1 MMKNENNIHG
11 KISLKTKLLF
21 GAGDIFGGGAFNII
35 NFFFALF
42 LTDVIG
48 LNMVYVSPVFLI
60 GKIWDAV
67 TDPFM
72 GTITDGTKSKLGRR
86 RPYFLA
92 GIILI
97 FISFFIL
104 WYPVNFDTQ
113 TGKFIYVL
121 FAYLFFNTV
130 VTMVMV
136 PYQAMSAEISLDYNE
151 RTSVNSIR
159 LAFSLGASLI
169 CAIVPMLIVN
179 SFDDIRTGY
188 IVMATVFGLLFS
200 LPWLGVFFSTKERQD
215 FRQQKR
221 TINFKA
227 MFIDPFKIKS
237 FRYLLLMFLAA
248 YLSMDIVSMIFAYYM
263 KYYVLD
269 PGALSMVLGVLLI
282 VEILFIPFYAFIAR
296 KKSKTFAFII
306 GAIIW
311 AFGSVLIFMLPQ
323 SAPLYLV
330 IILAALIGSGV
341 SAAAVIPHTL
351 FGDVTDVG
359 ELAYSERREG
369 SFSGII
375 TFARKFASGIAV
387 AFVTFLLGV
396 TGYLNPEI
404 ILENGVEKSIERMQP
419 ESVLLTI
426 RIIIAFVPIALMAL
440 GIWAALKYPLNPQNH
455 RKMIDYLTA
464 QRKGET
470 MKGMTPQEIE
480 KLKEELI

>member
-1 MMKNENNIHG
+1 MKNENNIHER
-11 KISLKTKLLF
+11 IPLSTKLLF

-72 GTITDGTKSKLGRR
+72 GTITDGTKAKLGRR

-97 FISFFIL
+97 FVSFLIL

-113 TGKFIYVL
+113 TGKFVYVL
-121 FAYLFFNTV
+121 FAYLLFNTV

-136 PYQAMSAEISLDYNE
+136 PYQAMSAEISLDYHE

-159 LAFSLGASLI
+159 LAFSLGSSLI

-188 IVMATVFGLLFS
+188 IVMALSFGLFFA
-200 LPWLGVFFSTKERQD
+200 LPWLGVFFSTKERAD
-215 FRQQKR
+215 FKPQKQ
-221 TINFKA
+221 TLNFKA

-263 KYYVLD
+263 KYYVLN

-282 VEILFIPFYAFIAR
+282 VEILFIPLYAYIAK
-296 KKSKTFAFII
+296 KKSKTFAFIL

-311 AFGSVLIFMLPQ
+311 AFGSILIFILPQ
-323 SAPLYLV
+323 GAPLYLV
-330 IILAALIGSGV
+330 IFLAALIGSGV

-387 AFVTFLLGV
+387 AFVTFLLGI
-396 TGYLNPEI
+396 TGYLNPQLI
-404 ILENGVEKSIERMQP
+404 MENGVEKSVEQIQP

-426 RIIIAFVPIALMAL
+426 RIIISFVPLALMAL

-455 RKMIDYLTA
+455 RRMIDYLTA
-464 QRKGET
+464 KRKGE
-470 MKGMTPQEIE
+470 KFEGMNQEDVE

>member
-1 MMKNENNIHG
+1 MKKENNIHG

-104 WYPVNFDTQ
+104 WYPVDFDTQ
-113 TGKFIYVL
+113 TGKFIFVL

-159 LAFSLGASLI
+159 LAFSLGSSLI
-169 CAIVPMLIVN
+169 CAVIPMLIVN
-179 SFDDIRTGY
+179 SFADIRTGY
-188 IVMATVFGLLFS
+188 IVMAAVFGLLFS
-200 LPWLGVFFSTKERQD
+200 LPWFGVFFSTKERED
-215 FRQQKR
+215 FKPQKR
-221 TINFKA
+221 TVNFKA

-263 KYYVLD
+263 KYYVLE
-269 PGALSMVLGVLLI
+269 PAALSMVLGVLLI
-282 VEILFIPFYAFIAR
+282 VEILFIPFYAFIAK

-306 GAIIW
+306 GAVIW
-311 AFGSVLIFMLPQ
+311 ALGSLLIFLVPQ
-323 SAPLYLV
+323 GAPLYLV

-387 AFVTFLLGV
+387 AFVTFLLGI

-404 ILENGVEKSIERMQP
+404 ILENGVEKSVERIQP

-426 RIIIAFVPIALMAL
+426 RIIIAFVPLVLMAL
-440 GIWAALKYPLNPQNH
+440 GIWAALKYPLNPDNH

-464 QRKGET
+464 RRKGE
-470 MKGMTPQEIE
+470 KLEGISQDEID

>member
-1 MMKNENNIHG
+1 MKNENNIHG

-104 WYPVNFDTQ
+104 WYPIDFDTQ

-188 IVMATVFGLLFS
+188 IMMATVFGLLFS

-215 FRQQKR
+215 FRPQKR

-263 KYYVLD
+263 KYYVLE
-269 PGALSMVLGVLLI
+269 PAALSLVLGVLLI

-311 AFGSVLIFMLPQ
+311 ALGSILIFMVPPG
-323 SAPLYLV
+323 APLYLV
-330 IILAALIGSGV
+330 TILAALIGSGV

-387 AFVTFLLGV
+387 AFVTFLLGI

-404 ILENGVEKSIERMQP
+404 LVVDGVEKSVERLQP
-419 ESVLLTI
+419 ESVLFTI
-426 RIIIAFVPIALMAL
+426 RIIISFVPILLMAL
-440 GIWAALKYPLNPQNH
+440 GIWAALKYPMNPENH
-455 RKMIDYLTA
+455 RKLIDYLTA
-464 QRKGET
+464 QRKGNKIKDSERA
-470 MKGMTPQEIE
+470 EIE
-480 KLKEELI
+480 KLKDELI

>member
-1 MMKNENNIHG
+1 
-11 KISLKTKLLF
+11 
-21 GAGDIFGGGAFNII
+21 
-35 NFFFALF
+35 
-42 LTDVIG
+42 
-48 LNMVYVSPVFLI
+48 
-60 GKIWDAV
+60 
-67 TDPFM
+67 
-72 GTITDGTKSKLGRR
+72 
-86 RPYFLA
+86 
-92 GIILI
+92 
-97 FISFFIL
+97 
-104 WYPVNFDTQ
+104 
-113 TGKFIYVL
+113 
-121 FAYLFFNTV
+121 
-130 VTMVMV
+130 
-136 PYQAMSAEISLDYNE
+136 
-151 RTSVNSIR
+151 
-159 LAFSLGASLI
+159 
-169 CAIVPMLIVN
+169 
-179 SFDDIRTGY
+179 
-188 IVMATVFGLLFS
+188 
-200 LPWLGVFFSTKERQD
+200 
-215 FRQQKR
+215 
-221 TINFKA
+221 
-227 MFIDPFKIKS
+227 
-237 FRYLLLMFLAA
+237 MFLAA

-263 KYYVLD
+263 KYYVLE

-311 AFGSVLIFMLPQ
+311 AFGSILIFMLPQ

-404 ILENGVEKSIERMQP
+404 ILENGVEKSVERIQP

-426 RIIIAFVPIALMAL
+426 RIIISFVPLVLMAL
-440 GIWAALKYPLNPQNH
+440 GIWAAVKYPLNPENH

-464 QRKGET
+464 ERKGE
-470 MKGMTPQEIE
+470 KLQGMTSEEIE

>member
-1 MMKNENNIHG
+1 MDNHNGVHD
-11 KISLKTKLLF
+11 KIPLKTKLLF

-72 GTITDGTKSKLGRR
+72 GTITDSTKSKYGRR

-97 FISFFIL
+97 FISFFLL
-104 WYPVNFDTQ
+104 WYPVQFDSQ
-113 TGKFIYVL
+113 ISKFIYVL
-121 FAYLFFNTV
+121 FAYLLFNTV
-130 VTMVMV
+130 VTIVMV

-159 LAFSLGASLI
+159 LAFSLGSSLI
-169 CAIVPMLIVN
+169 CAVLPMLIVN
-179 SFDDIRTGY
+179 SFENLRTGY
-188 IVMATVFGLLFS
+188 IIMATVFGLLFS
-200 LPWLGVFFSTKERQD
+200 LPWIGVFFSTKERED
-215 FRQQKR
+215 FRPQKKA
-221 TINFKA
+221 INFKA

-263 KYYVLD
+263 KYYVLQ
-269 PGALSMVLGVLLI
+269 PGYLSLVLGVLLI
-282 VEILFIPFYAFIAR
+282 VEILFIPFYAFIAK
-296 KKSKTFAFII
+296 KKSKTIAYIV
-306 GAIIW
+306 GALIW
-311 AFGSVLIFMLPQ
+311 AIGSVLIFIIP
-323 SAPLYLV
+323 STAPLYV
-330 IILAALIGSGV
+330 IIILAALIGSGV

-375 TFARKFASGIAV
+375 TFVRKFASGIAV

-404 ILENGVEKSIERMQP
+404 IIENGVEKSIERIQP

-426 RIIIAFVPIALMAL
+426 RLIIAFVPIILMAL
-440 GIWAALKYPLNPQNH
+440 GIWAALKYPINPKNH
-455 RKMIDYLTA
+455 RQLIDYLTA
-464 QRKGET
+464 HRKGQTVKDMDE
-470 MKGMTPQEIE
+470 KEIM
-480 KLKEELI
+480 KLKDELI